1 MKRWSVRICVVFCT
15 AMASLAPWLRLA
27 IRIFIGGYFI
37 FAAVPKIVE
46 PYVFATNISHYGMLP
61 AWSVNMMAL
70 LLPWL
75 ELVAGTAL
83 IIGFRLRAAA
93 VLSTVMLAMFTIA
106 VAWAVSKGLKIDC
119 GCFGEGTSET
129 VSWEKV
135 AKNMAMI
142 VLTLSLVIGPLRD
155 NKDVDV

>member
-1 MKRWSVRICVVFCT
+1 MGSCVVFCA
-15 AMASLAPWLRLA
+15 AMASLASWLRLA

-46 PYVFATNISHYGMLP
+46 PYVFATNISHYQMLP
-61 AWSVNMMAL
+61 AWSVNTFAL

-83 IIGFRLRAAA
+83 LIGFRLRAAA
-93 VLSTVMLAMFTIA
+93 VLCSAMLAMFTFA
-106 VAWAVSKGLKIDC
+106 VIWAVSHGLTIDC
-119 GCFGEGTSET
+119 GCFGDGNGET

-135 AKNMAMI
+135 SKNVAMI
-142 VLTLSLVIGPLRD
+142 VLTVSLVVGPLRERT
-155 NKDVDV
+155 DVDV

>member
-1 MKRWSVRICVVFCT
+1 
-15 AMASLAPWLRLA
+15 MASLAPWLRLA

-61 AWSVNMMAL
+61 AWSVNTFAL
-70 LLPWL
+70 LMPWL

-93 VLSTVMLAMFTIA
+93 ILCSAMLAMFTIA
-106 VAWAVSKGLKIDC
+106 VIWAVSHDLQIDC
-119 GCFGEGTSET
+119 GCFGDGNSEP

-135 AKNMAMI
+135 SHNVALI

-155 NKDVDV
+155 RKDVDV